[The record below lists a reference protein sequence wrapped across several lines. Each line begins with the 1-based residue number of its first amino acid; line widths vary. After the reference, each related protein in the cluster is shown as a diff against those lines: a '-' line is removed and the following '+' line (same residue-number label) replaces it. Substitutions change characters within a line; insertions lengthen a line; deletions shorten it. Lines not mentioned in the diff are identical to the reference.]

1 MKHLPNSSRVRRGQS
16 GFSLIEVLLAVAV
29 LAIGLLAG
37 SRMQMLGLNYTQG
50 GMIRS
55 HAILAANDILD
66 RIRLN
71 REEAVLNGAYDA
83 VATSNGVP
91 ADPGCMSAGC
101 TAAEIALVDIREW
114 GGYFGLGDQTATST
128 PLRNAVGT
136 ITRNTDEFTVTISW
150 TELVGGDSENR
161 RIEISARL

>member
-1 MKHLPNSSRVRRGQS
+1 MKKQQ
-16 GFSLIEVLLAVAV
+16 GFSLIEVLLAVVV

-55 HAILAANDILD
+55 HATLAANDILD

-71 REEAVLNGAYDA
+71 REHAIDNSAYDGFDTSGTIPA
-83 VATSNGVP
+83 ATNCI
-91 ADPGCMSAGC
+91 ATGC
-101 TAAEIALVDIREW
+101 TPAQIAQTDLREW
-114 GGYFGLGDQTATST
+114 AGYFAKGDETSITT

-136 ITRNTDEFTVTISW
+136 ISRVGPTFTVVISW
-150 TELVGGDSENR
+150 SEKITGNTADDPR
-161 RIEISARL
+161 SISVSARL